1 MRTWFSGPL
10 EFRFKWAS
18 RTEFSIVARMDI
30 LRTDHCFFRWGFFM
44 NDQSDFMKKVEGI
57 RLAEKEAEDLIM
69 SAKQKAEKIL
79 QDAKNQAGSLKLKN
93 NENIVKM
100 KNELINTSKNE
111 IEKQVAEMIKKETSA
126 VSKVRNVCIDK
137 KQAQYLVDWFLDSV

>member
-1 MRTWFSGPL
+1 M
-10 EFRFKWAS
+10 
-18 RTEFSIVARMDI
+18 
-30 LRTDHCFFRWGFFM
+30 GFFM

-137 KQAQYLVDWFLDSV
+137 KQAQYLVYWFLDSV

>member
-1 MRTWFSGPL
+1 M
-10 EFRFKWAS
+10 
-18 RTEFSIVARMDI
+18 
-30 LRTDHCFFRWGFFM
+30 GFFM

-69 SAKQKAEKIL
+69 YAKQKAEKIL